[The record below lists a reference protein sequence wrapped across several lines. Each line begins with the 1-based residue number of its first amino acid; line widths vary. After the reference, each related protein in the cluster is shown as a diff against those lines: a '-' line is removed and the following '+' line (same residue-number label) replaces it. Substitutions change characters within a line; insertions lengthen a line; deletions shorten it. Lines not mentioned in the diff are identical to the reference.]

1 MTTTS
6 SVIKLQQLAL
16 DTNIPIIELLNNAYV
31 IALKLDINDFSA
43 WCQKELHGYQQDDQ
57 IPAYRIFRGHMYASD
72 SSGYKPVVLSGK
84 NAEYYEMKIIR
95 DAVTN
100 LQSLK
105 STNENHVL
113 LKLDPEI
120 EKFFIEKF
128 AQDDR
133 QRFSRLGLTS
143 NPYYDLVAPTYMP
156 VLAISKA
163 QIEHVFVKIRDIIL
177 NWSLSLEKQGILG
190 DGLIFTKQE
199 KQMTQNVNYN
209 IGNVGNMANHND
221 NSTINQ
227 TSTNTVQVIKGDFNS
242 LASKLKDYGVEE
254 TDIQDLRNV
263 IDVTPTPTSSDE
275 LGEGVTNW
283 LGKMSLKA
291 LKGSLKVGKDVAM
304 GVLVEAITTYY
315 CG

>member
-1 MTTTS
+1 MNTTS

-16 DTNIPIIELLNNAYV
+16 DLDIPIIELLNNAYV
-31 IALKLDINDFSA
+31 IALKLELSDFSQ
-43 WCQKELHGYQQDDQ
+43 WCQSELNGYIDDVLV
-57 IPAYRIFRGHMYASD
+57 PPYRLFRGKIYVSD
-72 SSGYKPVVLSGK
+72 VSGFKPVEILG
-84 NAEYYEMKIIR
+84 EYSKYCEEKIIR
-95 DAVTN
+95 DPIYN
-100 LQSLK
+100 LQNLLSK
-105 STNENHVL
+105 DKDFIF
-113 LKLDPEI
+113 LKLAPKI
-120 EKFFIEKF
+120 EKVLIKELI
-128 AQDDR
+128 QDDKR
-133 QRFSRLGLTS
+133 IFGSLGLT
-143 NPYYDLVAPTYMP
+143 NNRYYDLIAPTYMP

-163 QIEHVFVKIRDIIL
+163 QITNVSSIIRQTIL

-199 KQMTQNVNYN
+199 KKMIQNVNYN

-227 TSTNTVQVIKGDFNS
+227 TSSNTVQVIKGDFNS

-263 IDVTPTPTSSDE
+263 IDVTPAPTSSDE

>member
-1 MTTTS
+1 MSSTS

-16 DTNIPIIELLNNAYV
+16 DPNIPIIELLTNAYV
-31 IALKLDINDFSA
+31 IALKLDIINFSD
-43 WCQKELHGYQQDDQ
+43 WCKKELHGYQEDDQ
-57 IPAYRIFRGHMYASD
+57 IPAYRFFRGNIYASD
-72 SSGYKPVVLSGK
+72 SEGYKPVILSGE

-95 DAVTN
+95 DAITN
-100 LQSLK
+100 LQSLS
-105 STNENHVL
+105 STNESQIL
-113 LKLDPEI
+113 LKLDPEF
-120 EKFFIEKF
+120 EKYFIEKF
-128 AQDDR
+128 TQDDR
-133 QRFSRLGLTS
+133 QRFSRLGLT
-143 NPYYDLVAPTYMP
+143 NTPYYDLVAPTYMP

-163 QIEHVFVKIRDIIL
+163 QIEHVFVIIRDIIL

-242 LASKLKDYGVEE
+242 LASKLKAYGVEE
-254 TDIQDLRNV
+254 ADIQDLKNV

>member
-1 MTTTS
+1 MSSTS

-16 DTNIPIIELLNNAYV
+16 DPNIPIIELLTNAYV
-31 IALKLDINDFSA
+31 IALKLDIINFSD
-43 WCQKELHGYQQDDQ
+43 WCKKELHGYQEDDQ
-57 IPAYRIFRGHMYASD
+57 IPAYRFFRGNIYASD
-72 SSGYKPVVLSGK
+72 SEGYKPVILSGE

-95 DAVTN
+95 DAITN
-100 LQSLK
+100 LQSLS
-105 STNENHVL
+105 STNESQIL
-113 LKLDPEI
+113 LKLDPEF
-120 EKFFIEKF
+120 EKYFIEKF
-128 AQDDR
+128 TQDDR
-133 QRFSRLGLTS
+133 QRFSRLGLTN

-163 QIEHVFVKIRDIIL
+163 QIEHVFVIIRDIIL

-242 LASKLKDYGVEE
+242 LASKLKAYGVEE
-254 TDIQDLRNV
+254 ADIQDLKNV

>member
-1 MTTTS
+1 MSSTS

-16 DTNIPIIELLNNAYV
+16 DPNIPIIELLTNAYV
-31 IALKLDINDFSA
+31 IALKLDIINFSD
-43 WCQKELHGYQQDDQ
+43 WCKKELHGYQEDDQ
-57 IPAYRIFRGHMYASD
+57 IPAYRFFRGNIYASD
-72 SSGYKPVVLSGK
+72 SEGYKPVILSGE

-95 DAVTN
+95 DAITN
-100 LQSLK
+100 LQSLS
-105 STNENHVL
+105 STNESQIL
-113 LKLDPEI
+113 LKLDPEF
-120 EKFFIEKF
+120 EKYFIEKF
-128 AQDDR
+128 TQDDR
-133 QRFSRLGLTS
+133 QRFSRLGLTN

-163 QIEHVFVKIRDIIL
+163 QIEHVFVIIRDIIL

-227 TSTNTVQVIKGDFNS
+227 TSTNTVQVINGDFNS
-242 LASKLKDYGVEE
+242 LASKLKAYGVKEA
-254 TDIQDLRNV
+254 DIQDLKNV
-263 IDVTPTPTSSDE
+263 IDVTQTPTSSDE

-291 LKGSLKVGKDVAM
+291 LKGS
-304 GVLVEAITTYY
+304 
-315 CG
+315 

>member
-1 MTTTS
+1 MSSTS

-16 DTNIPIIELLNNAYV
+16 DPNIPIIELLTNAYV
-31 IALKLDINDFSA
+31 IALKLDIINFSD
-43 WCQKELHGYQQDDQ
+43 WCKKELHGYQEDDQ
-57 IPAYRIFRGHMYASD
+57 IPAYRFFRGNIYASD
-72 SSGYKPVVLSGK
+72 SEGYKPVILSGE

-95 DAVTN
+95 DAITN

-105 STNENHVL
+105 STNESQIL
-113 LKLDPEI
+113 LKLDPEF
-120 EKFFIEKF
+120 EKYFIEKF
-128 AQDDR
+128 TQDDR
-133 QRFSRLGLTS
+133 QRFSRLGLTN

-163 QIEHVFVKIRDIIL
+163 QIEHVFVIIRDIIL

-242 LASKLKDYGVEE
+242 LASKLKAYGVEE
-254 TDIQDLRNV
+254 ADIQDLKNV

>member
-1 MTTTS
+1 MSSTS

-16 DTNIPIIELLNNAYV
+16 DPNIPIIELLTNAYV
-31 IALKLDINDFSA
+31 IALKLDIINFSD
-43 WCQKELHGYQQDDQ
+43 WCKKELHGYQEDDQ
-57 IPAYRIFRGHMYASD
+57 IPAYRFFRGNIYASD
-72 SSGYKPVVLSGK
+72 SEGYKPVILSGE

-95 DAVTN
+95 DAITN
-100 LQSLK
+100 LQSLS
-105 STNENHVL
+105 STNESQIL
-113 LKLDPEI
+113 LKLDPEF
-120 EKFFIEKF
+120 EKYFIEKF
-128 AQDDR
+128 TQDDR

-163 QIEHVFVKIRDIIL
+163 QIEHVFVIIRNTIL

-242 LASKLKDYGVEE
+242 LASKLKAYGVEE
-254 TDIQDLRNV
+254 ADIQDLKNV